1 MRLVSFRKGTE
12 SRFGAVVGERIAD
25 LTGVGGHASLLSV
38 LRANALGLLASAARP
53 AKAEL
58 ALTDVVLL
66 PPIPDPRAIFCI
78 GVNYPDRNEEYKD
91 AAPPAKYPSL
101 FMRVPD
107 SLTGHGSP
115 ILRPLPSVSE
125 QFDYEGEIVL
135 VIGKEGRRI
144 PEAKALEHVAGATLG
159 NEGSV
164 RDWLRHSKFNVTPG
178 KNFDR
183 SGAMGPW
190 LVTTDEINLGKPLHL
205 TTRVNGELR
214 QDDTTDRLIFGF
226 ARLIAYLSTF
236 ATLKPG
242 DVIFTGTPT
251 GAGAR
256 FDPPR
261 WLVPGDVVEVAVPEI
276 GTLRNTVA
284 DDAA

>member
-1 MRLVSFRKGTE
+1 VRLATFRQGG
-12 SRFGAVVGERIAD
+12 SIRFGSVEGDRIVD
-25 LTGVGGHASLLSV
+25 LTGTDGHTSLLSA
-38 LRANALGLLASAARP
+38 LRAGAVDRLISAAKV
-53 AKAEL
+53 AKSAAAL
-58 ALTDVVLL
+58 ADVTLL
-66 PPIPDPRAIFCI
+66 PPIPDPRAIFCV

-91 AAPPAKYPSL
+91 NAAAAKYPSL

-115 ILRPLPSVSE
+115 ILRPLPGVSE

-144 PEAKALEHVAGATLG
+144 PEDRALDHVAGATLG

-183 SGAMGPW
+183 SGSMGPW
-190 LVTTDEINLGKPLHL
+190 LVTRDEIDLGKPLHL

-226 ARLIAYLSTF
+226 ARLIGYLSTF
-236 ATLKPG
+236 ATMKPG

-256 FDPPR
+256 LAPPR
-261 WLVPGDVVEVAVPEI
+261 WLKPGDVIEVAAPEI
-276 GTLRNTVA
+276 GVLRNTVA
-284 DDAA
+284 DDVA